1 MGTRAEQ
8 AELCTVDTCSIEAAA
23 LQYIPSLGAN
33 VFFLSI
39 FAICLIAQLGL
50 GIFYRTW
57 GFMIGML
64 FGCGL
69 ELAGYLGRVLY
80 RDDPFQNENDWFL
93 L

>member
-1 MGTRAEQ
+1 MGDTVDQ
-8 AELCTVDTCSIEAAA
+8 DFYCTLDTCSIEQAA
-23 LQYIPSLGAN
+23 LQYFPSLGAN
-33 VFFLSI
+33 AFFLSV

-57 GFMIGML
+57 GFMIGMV

-69 ELAGYLGRVLY
+69 ELAGYIGRLLY
-80 RDDPFQNENDWFL
+80 RDDPFSENDWFL